1 MNEDLV
7 SRPIGVLMRPVQTDV
22 NALCHDVDAHLG
34 PSGIE
39 RRGCRKGRTLARR
52 ILIYAAFVAV
62 GQALLMAGPAIAKSK
77 TKSCSSVTVGHYE
90 ATNVRTTP
98 NLGCK
103 AAVADLRLWL
113 RKPNKLPHNAK
124 SWHAKLVR
132 GTWQMA
138 YGPYPVSLSFV
149 LVKVTATPTS
159 TPTSGPNPT
168 PSNPSPTLPT
178 PPNQPPPPSD
188 ATPPTITIASPGSGA
203 SYTWGQAAHAQF
215 SCSDNVAVA
224 SCTATVGTANVA
236 NGAAVPTSGAPGPG
250 TRTLT
255 VTATDSSGNKST
267 KSVSYV
273 VQPAGYYAI
282 ELHDGPNATYT
293 QPALD
298 ALASV
303 NAKANFF
310 LIGENVTANPAL
322 AQKEVARGMLI
333 GNHTQTHA
341 DVGPP
346 TIGTPPVPNPFF
358 VAPGPVA
365 PDTAA
370 LEIQNGATSIINA
383 TGVTPTL
390 FMPPYGDYGEDST
403 VQNMVT
409 GLTGETLCAWTV
421 DSTDSASPLPTT
433 AAIVANAET
442 VQAGGMIEMHDFDQN
457 TANAIPTI
465 VTDLRNNKGLEPGK
479 MYANSGVSVP
489 GPFGDPQPAFHCAV
503 EPF

>member
-1 MNEDLV
+1 LV
-7 SRPIGVLMRPVQTDV
+7 
-22 NALCHDVDAHLG
+22 
-34 PSGIE
+34 
-39 RRGCRKGRTLARR
+39 RR
-52 ILIYAAFVAV
+52 IVIYAALVVV
-62 GQALLMAGPAIAKSK
+62 GEALLVAGPAIAKSK
-77 TKSCSSVTVGHYE
+77 TTSCSSVTVGHYK
-90 ATNVRTTP
+90 ATNVRATP

-103 AAVADLRLWL
+103 AAVADLRVWL
-113 RKPNKLPHNAK
+113 KHPNKLPHNAK

-138 YGPYPVSLSFV
+138 YGRYPVSLYFV
-149 LVKVTATPTS
+149 LVKVTATPTT
-159 TPTSGPNPT
+159 TPTSGTNPNPNPT
-168 PSNPSPTLPT
+168 STTPTS
-178 PPNQPPPPSD
+178 QPPSG
-188 ATPPTITIASPGSGA
+188 ATPPTITIASPGNGA
-203 SYTWGQAAHAQF
+203 SFTWGQAAKAQF
-215 SCSDNVAVA
+215 SCSDNVPVT
-224 SCTATVGTANVA
+224 SCTATVGTVNVA
-236 NGAAVPTSGAPGPG
+236 NGASLPTSGAPGPG

-267 KSVSYV
+267 QSVSYV

-282 ELHDGPNATYT
+282 ELHDGPNAQFT

-322 AQKEVARGMLI
+322 AQEEVARGMLI

-341 DVGPP
+341 DVGPSTSP
-346 TIGTPPVPNPFF
+346 YF
-358 VAPGPVA
+358 VAPGPIA
-365 PDTAA
+365 PDTAS

-390 FMPPYGDYGEDST
+390 FMPPYGDYGTDST
-403 VQNMVT
+403 VQNLVT
-409 GLTGETLCAWTV
+409 SLTGETLCAWTV
-421 DSTDSASPLPTT
+421 DSTDSDSPLPST
-433 AAIVANAET
+433 AAIVASAET
-442 VQAGGMIEMHDFDQN
+442 VQAGGMIEMHDSSQN

-465 VTDLRNNKGLEPGK
+465 VTDLRNNKGLQPGK
-479 MYANSGVSVP
+479 MYANPAVSVP